1 MSQSIINSLDSDL
14 LLSIL
19 VANATNKK
27 LNYRTP
33 TTENQPV
40 VLLLPVLCPA

>member
-33 TTENQPV
+33 TTANQPV
-40 VLLLPVLCPA
+40 VLLLPVHCPA